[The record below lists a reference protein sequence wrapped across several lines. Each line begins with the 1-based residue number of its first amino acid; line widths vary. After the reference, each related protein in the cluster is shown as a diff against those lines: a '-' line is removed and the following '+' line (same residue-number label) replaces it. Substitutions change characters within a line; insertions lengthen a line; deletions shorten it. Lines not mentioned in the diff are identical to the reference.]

1 MLSFYIGRQD
11 FNLGSSRDIH
21 QNTGIFMAK
30 QLLIVFVLF
39 LSSCVYTLDIQ
50 QGNILAQKDI
60 DKLRP
65 ELSKNQVVFVLGNPV
80 VDDSFTEDKW
90 IYLYSYQSRND
101 QQDRTQKLILYFEND
116 KLVAAEGDFEIPETL
131 QRSK

>member
-1 MLSFYIGRQD
+1 
-11 FNLGSSRDIH
+11 
-21 QNTGIFMAK
+21 MAK